1 MQSVANI
8 DILTLGTGKY
18 YATTCTNLPAGW
30 VAAYL
35 DVERLD
41 SQWCRITA
49 WPPYKGLDTPYITKQ
64 SEGAWQG
71 WKTILTN
78 ADLTDTIADL
88 KVEAN
93 KGISARRIVQCDT
106 NTLNTPF
113 KAGLTNGASGTAFI
127 CMSSSSFGTILYI
140 VSGSDKMFMLC
151 KTNGTWGSWI
161 AK

>member
-30 VAAYL
+30 AAAYL

-78 ADLTDTIADL
+78 ADIKYKRVLVNNTVDGYGYITDSDVTASSII
-88 KVEAN
+88 VAN
-93 KGISARRIVQCDT
+93 TEGVGAVYITGSYVTGNNITFWFNEK
-106 NTLNTPF
+106 NTGQYYVKYAILN
-113 KAGLTNGASGTAFI
+113 L
-127 CMSSSSFGTILYI
+127 
-140 VSGSDKMFMLC
+140 
-151 KTNGTWGSWI
+151 
-161 AK
+161 